1 MTNAYQLKPWTQVVT
16 PHPDILEGRLDSSIY
31 AASLGSVVRGD
42 ATCPNVYRDAREF
55 FKATYLTQ
63 ELRRLLE
70 GVLRGLNGEKG
81 DRVLQLRT
89 PFGGGKTHSLVSL
102 YHLVTSRDKLQ
113 DFPDLAS
120 LPDPGAVKAVAFIG
134 LDVGA
139 STGIEVEED
148 AMPEPASGESSADL
162 AVPVEEQLANPKGI
176 SAVRPGRR
184 ILTPWGYLAWQIG
197 GAETYALVE
206 TEDQQ
211 RIAPGNDVLRK
222 LFGNDPVLL
231 LLDEFLVYVENA
243 MALPVGDSTFGRQ
256 VLTFIQKLTEV
267 VRDLPKTVL
276 VYSLQASIQESFGN
290 DGTLNILDKLV
301 SRIDAKK
308 EPVAGDEVMKIIQ
321 RRLFADIGDPTVIE
335 EVARQQAELY
345 RKFQESYQD
354 TSRGKQEV
362 QQQAELLAERIRL
375 SYPFHPDLLDL
386 MYYRWGS
393 LPSYQ
398 RTRGALQF
406 LARVV
411 YALHQTGDT
420 SLLISPANIPFQDE
434 GVRGAFFSQVG
445 ERERFASVI
454 DADIVGRKAKVKAVD
469 NRIATD
475 SPALSLMKVGTRV
488 ASAILMY
495 SFGAKSNQD
504 RGVLEQEVTAACLA
518 PNLNRNIITATLSDL
533 REELLYLHYVSKHYR
548 FETKPNLNKLIADEE
563 SKVAV
568 DEVLEKI
575 RENLSKPL
583 QNARGKVVL
592 WAKDST
598 AISDRVSQFSVV
610 YLSPDWAE
618 KSREAVLEEAFHWLE
633 YRGNDKRD
641 YKNALAFVVPNK
653 AQIDKAR
660 KGARTALAVTSLIE
674 QKAKYKFATEDL
686 EELKAKVKDA
696 NQQLEASLRRLYEY
710 ILLPQPGNDGVSP
723 IRLELVDLQSQLNT
737 SQNLQERV
745 LEALSNYLFDSIRP
759 AKLLQCSGLE
769 NSDIEYIRA
778 EELVSYFF
786 RFPTLPKMLGT
797 KGIKTAIL
805 KAIEQGLL
813 GYVPSLIISS
823 DNIPIVENPG
833 LISFECKIPEE
844 ELDLIGYLLSPNL
857 VSQLQPSASE
867 DNTTENQPQP
877 EDFYS
882 SGSQEDSNQL
892 GASEEKKAVEYKT
905 DASSSIERTVL
916 VDIVDGKKPA
926 RSYQLNSIV
935 DKEKIFELF
944 QVLQSLSDQA
954 DNMSV
959 QIEVRAHTTKEFDPN
974 WINNAIEEPLDE
986 LDIKA
991 STKLE

>member
-16 PHPDILEGRLDSSIY
+16 PHLDILEGRLDSSTY

-42 ATCPNVYRDAREF
+42 ATCPRVYRDAREF
-55 FKATYLTQ
+55 FKATYMTK
-63 ELRRLLE
+63 ELRSLLE

-102 YHLVTSRDKLQ
+102 YHLATSRDKLQ
-113 DFPDLAS
+113 DFPELAT
-120 LPDPGAVKAVAFIG
+120 LPNPGAVKTVAFIG

-139 STGIEVEED
+139 STGVEVE
-148 AMPEPASGESSADL
+148 
-162 AVPVEEQLANPKGI
+162 
-176 SAVRPGRR
+176 PGRR
-184 ILTPWGYLAWQIG
+184 ILTPWGYMAWEIG
-197 GAETYALVE
+197 GAEAYALLE

-222 LFGNDPVLL
+222 VFGKDPVLL

-243 MALPVGDSTFGRQ
+243 MGLTVGDSTFGRQ

-321 RRLFADIGDPTVIE
+321 RRLFAEIGDSTIIE

-345 RKFQESYQD
+345 RKFRESYED

-362 QQQAELLAERIRL
+362 QQQADLLAERIKL

-411 YALHQTGDT
+411 YALRQTQDT
-420 SLLISPANIPFQDE
+420 SLLISAANIPFQDE

-454 DADIVGRKAKVKAVD
+454 EADIVGRKAKVRAVD

-495 SFGAKSNQD
+495 SFGAKSGQD
-504 RGVLEQEVTAACLA
+504 RGVLEKEVTSACLV

-533 REELLYLHYVSKHYR
+533 REELLYLHYVGKHYR

-575 RENLSKPL
+575 RESLSQSL
-583 QNARGKVVL
+583 QNTRGKVVL

-598 AISDRVSQFSVV
+598 AI
-610 YLSPDWAE
+610 
-618 KSREAVLEEAFHWLE
+618 
-633 YRGNDKRD
+633 
-641 YKNALAFVVPNK
+641 
-653 AQIDKAR
+653 I
-660 KGARTALAVTSLIE
+660 
-674 QKAKYKFATEDL
+674 
-686 EELKAKVKDA
+686 
-696 NQQLEASLRRLYEY
+696 
-710 ILLPQPGNDGVSP
+710 
-723 IRLELVDLQSQLNT
+723 
-737 SQNLQERV
+737 
-745 LEALSNYLFDSIRP
+745 
-759 AKLLQCSGLE
+759 
-769 NSDIEYIRA
+769 
-778 EELVSYFF
+778 
-786 RFPTLPKMLGT
+786 
-797 KGIKTAIL
+797 
-805 KAIEQGLL
+805 
-813 GYVPSLIISS
+813 PSISS
-823 DNIPIVENPG
+823 EI
-833 LISFECKIPEE
+833 
-844 ELDLIGYLLSPNL
+844 
-857 VSQLQPSASE
+857 
-867 DNTTENQPQP
+867 T
-877 EDFYS
+877 
-882 SGSQEDSNQL
+882 
-892 GASEEKKAVEYKT
+892 
-905 DASSSIERTVL
+905 
-916 VDIVDGKKPA
+916 
-926 RSYQLNSIV
+926 
-935 DKEKIFELF
+935 
-944 QVLQSLSDQA
+944 
-954 DNMSV
+954 
-959 QIEVRAHTTKEFDPN
+959 
-974 WINNAIEEPLDE
+974 
-986 LDIKA
+986 
-991 STKLE
+991 